1 MANQVWSELEI
12 NNARWQIPN
21 RYSNLT
27 PLGQGAYGLV
37 WYENFQYFIVNQ
49 RYE

>member
-1 MANQVWSELEI
+1 MEWAEFEL
-12 NNARWQIPN
+12 NNSRWVVPG

-37 WYENFQYFIVNQ
+37 
-49 RYE
+49 R